1 MLKKISHFP
10 LRSFQILTDHQK
22 TFTFRVSW
30 DHQKSLSLSLSIWD
44 HPGIMDWKP
53 AQKLGF
59 GLALKGILK
68 LLSFHN

>member
-30 DHQKSLSLSLSIWD
+30 DHQKSLSLSLSSWD
-44 HPGIMDWKP
+44 NPEIRDGKP

-59 GLALKGILK
+59 GLALKGK
-68 LLSFHN
+68 VQLLSFPN